1 MSRSVSCSNPR
12 LTWWFAG
19 CFCRNMGR
27 CSRTLGRGIST
38 GRCFDD
44 LAVRQLHAHQIEHT
58 RQLKLDDLMGF
69 ESLLFDEP
77 HLIREVLI
85 WICGWIPVFEVGSVE
100 KTRQR
105 HLADDAAT
113 HQIVVCL
120 NFSGDSSGK
129 VGDLDF
135 GRGKVP

>member
-1 MSRSVSCSNPR
+1 MIWRYGSCTPIRSNTLDSSN
-12 LTWWFAG
+12 
-19 CFCRNMGR
+19 
-27 CSRTLGRGIST
+27 ST
-38 GRCFDD
+38 
-44 LAVRQLHAHQIEHT
+44 T
-58 RQLKLDDLMGF
+58 SSGF

-85 WICGWIPVFEVGSVE
+85 WICGWIPVFEVGRVE

-105 HLADDAAT
+105 HLADDAAA

-129 VGDLDF
+129 VGDAGFLDAA
-135 GRGKVP
+135 KYPDQSYQSLTP